1 LLQITI
7 FFVLE
12 INAYW
17 CCKSLHIW
25 VANGVANHYYSNFL
39 IYLLFKISIFHSAAV
54 AEGTGVGGGGQSF
67 SPPEQEEP
75 LHAPR
80 PSPCTHFLLHPCTQH
95 VVNN

>member
-1 LLQITI
+1 M
-7 FFVLE
+7 
-12 INAYW
+12 
-17 CCKSLHIW
+17 HI
-25 VANGVANHYYSNFL
+25 GVANHCIFGLQMVLQIITTEIFL

-54 AEGTGVGGGGQSF
+54 AEGTGVGEGGQSF